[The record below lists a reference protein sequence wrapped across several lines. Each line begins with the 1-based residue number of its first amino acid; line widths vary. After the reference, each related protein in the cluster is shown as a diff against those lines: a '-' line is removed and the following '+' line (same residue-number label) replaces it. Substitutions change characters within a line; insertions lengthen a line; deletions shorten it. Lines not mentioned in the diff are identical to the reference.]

1 MVRDITEASKRAGR
15 VLEEIRNLPE
25 GQRSARTLLP
35 LLRRAVAC
43 KLMVGEQEE
52 SNIRNL
58 VIISIKL
65 QDQRAGNLP
74 DEVIRRQIKKYDCH
88 QTSLV
93 AQKKVLLLMYLE
105 RELGIHMSDDDAS
118 SIETL
123 EDLAALVSEY
133 LEKKRL

>member
-1 MVRDITEASKRAGR
+1 MVRDIAEASKRAGK

-35 LLRRAVAC
+35 LLRWAVAC

-93 AQKKVLLLMYLE
+93 VQKKVLLLMYLE

-118 SIETL
+118 SVETL
-123 EDLAALVSEY
+123 EDLATLVSEY

>member
-1 MVRDITEASKRAGR
+1 MVRDIAEASKRAGK
-15 VLEEIRNLPE
+15 VLEEIRYLPE
-25 GQRSARTLLP
+25 GQRSPQTLLP